1 MPFTQR
7 ALSGFLNVFIM
18 KPIRK
23 KNRKLTGNYLAA
35 WGVSRWTVHCSSE
48 KKGSVSV
55 AVRPS
60 TSPVVVSTES
70 DLKHRGAMGIFSSR
84 SCHSA
89 VSAFDR

>member
-1 MPFTQR
+1 MAT
-7 ALSGFLNVFIM
+7 
-18 KPIRK
+18 
-23 KNRKLTGNYLAA
+23 

-70 DLKHRGAMGIFSSR
+70 DLKHRGVMGALASSSSHR
-84 SCHSA
+84 EVSAALRRDSSA
-89 VSAFDR
+89 VRQAASRTSVSSSEKPP

>member
-1 MPFTQR
+1 M
-7 ALSGFLNVFIM
+7 
-18 KPIRK
+18 
-23 KNRKLTGNYLAA
+23 AA

-89 VSAFDR
+89 VSAFDRCPSDAVRQAASRTSVSSSEKPP

>member
-1 MPFTQR
+1 
-7 ALSGFLNVFIM
+7 M

-35 WGVSRWTVHCSSE
+35 WGVSRWPVHCSSE
-48 KKGSVSV
+48 KMGSVSL
-55 AVRPS
+55 AVRPY
-60 TSPVVVSTES
+60 TNPVVVSTDS